1 MSYTCILSTADIAH
15 LHLQGEDTTAPVQC
29 FEFWPKW
36 GNLKCRVWNQTD
48 RANVYSICSVWFK
61 DWKLFR
67 IWGPGLANVLNSRD
81 GWSSPLIDSWEGRE
95 SGGRAVASQGA
106 HGTVVCCGRVT
117 CGQWQE
123 TAQQGLWGKAEDLG
137 DFLPHFS
144 QRSPWEQQFL
154 PLLVGLSGPGVLTG
168 KL

>member
-1 MSYTCILSTADIAH
+1 MSYTCILSTADNTH
-15 LHLQGEDTTAPVQC
+15 LYLQGEDTTAPVQC
-29 FEFWPKW
+29 FDFWPKW
-36 GNLKCRVWNQTD
+36 GNLKCRVWNKTD

-67 IWGPGLANVLNSRD
+67 IWGLGLANVLNSRD
-81 GWSSPLIDSWEGRE
+81 GWSSPLIDSREGRE

-106 HGTVVCCGRVT
+106 HGTVVYSGWVT
-117 CGQWQE
+117 CCGQWQE
-123 TAQQGLWGKAEDLG
+123 TAQQGLWVKAEDLG

-144 QRSPWEQQFL
+144 QQFL